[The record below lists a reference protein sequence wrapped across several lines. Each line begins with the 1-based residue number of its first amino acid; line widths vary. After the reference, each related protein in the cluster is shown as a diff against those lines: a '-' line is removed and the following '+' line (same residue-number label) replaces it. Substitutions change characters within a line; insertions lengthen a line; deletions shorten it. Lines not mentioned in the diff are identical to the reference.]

1 MKKILFT
8 LLLILAFGFSKAQL
22 SGRVSSLNSVIF
34 VDSVK
39 MEFNTLNDLD
49 TSVIRSMNTVNKNS
63 MYDTVYVTLKDHNYI
78 KNLKRAKKLSLKE
91 LTDTHI
97 TKADKGK
104 PIIYI
109 MDNWLLTDTA
119 GVSISTE
126 KFYAVKV
133 TKAIETPYLKQAFP
147 QALLF
152 EIFTIINIRGNN
164 ANLIND
170 LPFTNR

>member
-1 MKKILFT
+1 MKKILVT
-8 LLLILAFGFSKAQL
+8 LLLILAFGFSQAQL
-22 SGRVSSLNSVIF
+22 SGRVRSVNSVIF

-49 TSVIRSMNTVNKNS
+49 TSVIRSMNIVNKNA

-78 KNLKRAKKLSLKE
+78 KNLKRAKKLSIKE

-97 TKADKGK
+97 TKTDKGK

-109 MDNWLLTDTA
+109 MNNWLLTDTA

-126 KFYAVKV
+126 KFYTVKV
-133 TKAIETPYLKQAFP
+133 TKATETPYLKQAFP
-147 QALLF
+147 EALLF
-152 EIFTIINIRGNN
+152 KIFTIINIRGND
-164 ANLIND
+164 ANLIDD
-170 LPFTNR
+170 LPLTNR